1 MYIIFKKSNSILTD
15 SFILYEMLAQ
25 ALRLNLHV
33 LVFQYLPGLS
43 KDSMCQSLV
52 FIDSIIIDIFSSM
65 V

>member
-1 MYIIFKKSNSILTD
+1 
-15 SFILYEMLAQ
+15 MLAQ

-52 FIDSIIIDIFSSM
+52 FIDSIITDIFSSM